1 MFKDKVTKHSDT
13 IGMYTVIVTRFCIQW
28 GGCSQP
34 KKTPKTPR
42 TKVDIKSFATTT
54 IDIVELRVRVRV
66 RVRLPRESADR
77 SRQIPKL
84 KSVWYKVLSVWDNKE
99 LGFESSMPNVSV
111 FVYMGSLCSVLR
123 IFLFILITKLSQ
135 RNICKSLYTV

>member
-13 IGMYTVIVTRFCIQW
+13 TGMYTVTVTFAFSEEAAL
-28 GGCSQP
+28 SQ

-66 RVRLPRESADR
+66 RVPRESADR

-84 KSVWYKVLSVWDNKE
+84 KSV
-99 LGFESSMPNVSV
+99 
-111 FVYMGSLCSVLR
+111 
-123 IFLFILITKLSQ
+123 
-135 RNICKSLYTV
+135 

>member
-84 KSVWYKVLSVWDNKE
+84 KSVWYKGHGFCCLSVWDKKE

-111 FVYMGSLCSVLR
+111 FVYMGSLCCVTY
-123 IFLFILITKLSQ
+123 FFIHSD
-135 RNICKSLYTV
+135 Y